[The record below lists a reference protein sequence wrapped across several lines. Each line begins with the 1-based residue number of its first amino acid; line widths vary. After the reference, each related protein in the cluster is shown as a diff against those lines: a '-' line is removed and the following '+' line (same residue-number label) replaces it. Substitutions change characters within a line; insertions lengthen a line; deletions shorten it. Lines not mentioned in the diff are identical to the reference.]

1 MGLGSKMSLLTKPEV
16 DFVLKNANFTYDEE
30 KIFKMLSAGMTITQI
45 SGKTCMCERTI
56 NRKMLR
62 IKDKICKLGV
72 L

>member
-1 MGLGSKMSLLTKPEV
+1 MGLGRELSLLTKPEV
-16 DFVLKNANFTYDEE
+16 DRIFENANFTDDEG

-45 SGKTCMCERTI
+45 SGKKCMCERTI

>member
-1 MGLGSKMSLLTKPEV
+1 MGLGRELSLLTKPEV
-16 DFVLKNANFTYDEE
+16 DSIFENANFTDDEG